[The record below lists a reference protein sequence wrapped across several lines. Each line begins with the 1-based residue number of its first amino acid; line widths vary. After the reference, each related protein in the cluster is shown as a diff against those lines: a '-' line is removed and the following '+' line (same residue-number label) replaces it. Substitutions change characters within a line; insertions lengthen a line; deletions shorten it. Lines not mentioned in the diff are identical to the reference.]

1 MGTKARCYQE
11 LPWGTY
17 WEPIGNLKGTCWD
30 QMKNEKHPPSPPPK
44 LTKEK
49 NQGTLR
55 MHAEP
60 SHWLHE
66 ISISKTVGH
75 PSFGL
80 G

>member
-1 MGTKARCYQE
+1 
-11 LPWGTY
+11 
-17 WEPIGNLKGTCWD
+17 
-30 QMKNEKHPPSPPPK
+30 MKNEKHPPSPPPK
-44 LTKEK
+44 LKKEK